1 MHLGNGCAHH
11 PWAPVAPTGPEVHLR
26 VSPPDSQLEAL
37 VILGRPAVVFGF
49 GGELAFLVAKL
60 RSNDVDLDERA
71 EDARSLPLEVI
82 GGHHCWGRGEV

>member
-1 MHLGNGCAHH
+1 M
-11 PWAPVAPTGPEVHLR
+11 APTGPEVHLR